1 MRELKLVC
9 IVMVVAVAGIAQNS
23 APPPPQQSARQ
34 ALIEMFMGKGSDD
47 FTKHL
52 PDQARKAL
60 IRKGETAETSSVL
73 RIAAIGREVA
83 AQGGPIETFDTGPN
97 ILISEAP
104 NHVQKIEIAVEHDS
118 LAGEEDEIELSVHL
132 YKDGQPQSLPVVP
145 SLIFRLKQENEMWKL
160 AEVTVAAHMPLTD
173 PDYLKGLR
181 EEQDKS
187 AEQAAQSLMVTIAQA
202 ETTYASNHGD
212 VGYSCTLTNLFP
224 TSGAGQ
230 VVDSVPGLDN
240 EERNGYRFSLSGC
253 EGAPASKYRLLAVP
267 VDPESTMKVF
277 CADESGTVKF
287 VAVDNK
293 ASCFSD
299 GKAAGEGA
307 TPALVLE

>member
-1 MRELKLVC
+1 MRVLRLVC
-9 IVMVVAVAGIAQNS
+9 LILVIGVAGTAQNS
-23 APPPPQQSARQ
+23 TPPPQQSARQ
-34 ALIEMFMGKGSDD
+34 ALIEMFMGKGSED

-52 PDQARKAL
+52 PGEARKAL
-60 IRKGETAETSSVL
+60 IRKGETAETSFVL
-73 RIAAIGREVA
+73 RIAAIGREVT
-83 AQGGPIETFDTGPN
+83 AQAGRIQTFDTGSN
-97 ILISEAP
+97 ILISEDP
-104 NHVQKIEIAVEHDS
+104 NHLEKIEVAVERDS
-118 LAGEEDEIELSVHL
+118 LMGDEDEIELSVHL
-132 YKDGQPQSLPVVP
+132 YKDGQPESLPVVP
-145 SLIFRLKQENEMWKL
+145 SLIFRLKPENETWKL

-187 AEQAAQSLMVTIAQA
+187 TEQAAQSRMVMIAQA
-202 ETTYASNHGD
+202 ETTYAANHRD
-212 VGYSCTLTNLFP
+212 VGYSCTLTILFP
-224 TSGAGQ
+224 PSAAGQ

-253 EGAPASKYRLLAVP
+253 DGAPAPKYRVMAVP

-277 CADESGTVKF
+277 CADESGPVKF

-299 GKAAGEGA
+299 GKTVGEGA